1 LRKSGTSSTRKS
13 NQNNYFT
20 IVDAAEIVVRF
31 INKENTFLTVK
42 MLVKIFVK
50 MKKFYFRV
58 IFSISSIYL
67 LTIN

>member
-42 MLVKIFVK
+42 MLVKILVK

>member
-42 MLVKIFVK
+42 MLVKILVK

-58 IFSISSIYL
+58 IF
-67 LTIN
+67 